1 MTRNPSPNRAH
12 PSLARGTAD
21 SWSNARTLMCG
32 SHGTAAGYASAP
44 HGGVA
49 ARARSAGFTL
59 IEVLVVVVILGI
71 LAAVVVPRIMDQPDK
86 AAVVRA
92 KQDVQALIT
101 ALNLYKLDN
110 HNYPSTQQGLE
121 ALVQRPT
128 GSPEA
133 PNWKAGGYLDRLPRD
148 PWGNAYQYLSPGR
161 QGDFD
166 VWSLGKDGQPG
177 GTDYNADIGNWNL
190 GG

>member
-1 MTRNPSPNRAH
+1 MTGNPSTRAAAN
-12 PSLARGTAD
+12 PAR
-21 SWSNARTLMCG
+21 
-32 SHGTAAGYASAP
+32 
-44 HGGVA
+44 
-49 ARARSAGFTL
+49 GFTL

-92 KQDVQALIT
+92 RQDVQAIVT

-110 HNYPSTQQGLE
+110 FTYPSTQQGLE

-128 GSPEA
+128 GSPPA
-133 PNWKAGGYLDRLPRD
+133 PNWKEGGYLPRLPVD
-148 PWGNAYQYLSPGR
+148 PWGQPYQYMAPGR
-161 QGDFD
+161 SGDFD

-177 GTDYNADIGNWNL
+177 GEGYGADIGTWNL
-190 GG
+190 